1 MRNISVSIIVA
12 VYNVGKYIDKCIKSL
27 VDQNYENIEIILV
40 DDGSLD
46 NSPKVCDDWAL
57 KDTRIRVIHKKNGG
71 LADARNEGLNAANGE
86 YVCFVDGDDFIE
98 KELVC
103 QTYTLAKTDDVDVVI
118 YSNYDVASNGMK
130 TRHDLIFSKN
140 VYRGK
145 EDILQL
151 FKESIGTMPNSSRD
165 FDIGYA
171 PWGKL
176 YRRSVLVD
184 NDIKFKSERKLIYE
198 DLMFLLDLMPY
209 IKSASVTN
217 QPLYNYCRNELSLTR
232 SVDTSRFYRI
242 KNQYYYLKNND
253 PYKEELFLDKEILLR
268 FKRTMISYI
277 RNCAMRAV
285 NDKKI
290 NDILGQICYDEM
302 TREIVNDYPILKLP
316 RNQAIFAFCIKYKLL
331 LLLKIILNLK
341 LKKENLKN

>member
-103 QTYTLAKTDDVDVVI
+103 QTYTLAKKDDVDVVI

-151 FKESIGTMPNSSRD
+151 FKESIGTMPSNSRD
-165 FDIGYA
+165 FDVGYA

-209 IKSASVTN
+209 IKSAAIVN
-217 QPLYNYCRNELSLTR
+217 KPLYDYCQNSSSLTH
-232 SVDTSRFYRI
+232 SVDPNRFYKI
-242 KNQYYYLKNND
+242 KEQYYYLKNNS
-253 PYKEELFLDKEILLR
+253 PYREEIFLDKEILLR
-268 FKRTMISYI
+268 FKRTMLSYV
-277 RNCAMRAV
+277 RNCAMRT
-285 NDKKI
+285 I
-290 NDILGQICYDEM
+290 NDSHAYKNIKEICQDSLCTEILS
-302 TREIVNDYPILKLP
+302 DYPVKKLP
-316 RNQAIFAFCIKYKLL
+316 QNQKIFAYFLKHKVTIALL
-331 LLLKIILNLK
+331 LITKI
-341 LKKENLKN
+341 KNCMD